1 MIREPREKEG
11 LGNPQRKAYSNMSEV
26 INHILSVH
34 CPGPQPVI
42 SFVVAVHE
50 EVQLQQ
56 DEVIKTLYGRGENKL
71 CSEYK
76 HLEVSKEDWFQ
87 ARPEQRQKYEQQI
100 NKLTMEEL
108 ISQKTIYFPQGQKTH
123 QSEGTVNEITSGDTE
138 EKGTSL
144 L

>member
-1 MIREPREKEG
+1 MIREPREKED

-87 ARPEQRQKYEQQI
+87 ARLEQRQKYEQQI

-108 ISQKTIYFPQGQKTH
+108 ISQKTIYFPEGQKTH